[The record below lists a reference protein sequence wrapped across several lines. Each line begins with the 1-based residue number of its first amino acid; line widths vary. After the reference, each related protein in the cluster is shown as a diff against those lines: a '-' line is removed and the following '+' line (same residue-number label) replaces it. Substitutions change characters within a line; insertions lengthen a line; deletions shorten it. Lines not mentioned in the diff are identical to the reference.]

1 MPSGTPVTI
10 AMPTA
15 TPTIE
20 RCSRVRSPIGGRL
33 CRMNA
38 SVSTASPSPADCT
51 KALRHAAGS
60 AALGRAR
67 QCFKC
72 AAVGQSRTP
81 HRPVSALHAHATR
94 DAESCDSYVPP
105 ASNGIDMPVS
115 APKRLSLLQRL
126 DQGPVICAEGY
137 VFELE
142 RRGYLQAGAFVPE
155 VLFDHPEVVE
165 QLHMDFVHAGSDVT
179 QALTY
184 YVHREKLR
192 VIGREKDLVPM
203 NRAALRIA
211 KSVARRT
218 GTLFAGDI
226 CNTNIYDPAD
236 KASVREVERIYHEQ
250 VGWAVEAGVDY
261 FVAETI

>member
-20 RCSRVRSPIGGRL
+20 RCSRVRSPIGGSL
-33 CRMNA
+33 CRINA
-38 SVSTASPSPADCT
+38 SVSPASPSPADCT

-81 HRPVSALHAHATR
+81 HRPVPALHAHATR

-126 DQGPVICAEGY
+126 DQGPAICAGGY
-137 VFELE
+137 VCELE
-142 RRGYLQAGAFVPE
+142 RRGYLHGGGVLPE
-155 VLFDHPEVVE
+155 GERWHPEGGK
-165 QLHMDFVHAGSDVT
+165 QR
-179 QALTY
+179 
-184 YVHREKLR
+184 HR
-192 VIGREKDLVPM
+192 G
-203 NRAALRIA
+203 
-211 KSVARRT
+211 
-218 GTLFAGDI
+218 
-226 CNTNIYDPAD
+226 
-236 KASVREVERIYHEQ
+236 
-250 VGWAVEAGVDY
+250 
-261 FVAETI
+261 